1 MLLKYSLFV
10 YKICRSDRITQR
22 LRDRAELFMLIKCR
36 SDQRHI
42 AGGSIMQVVV
52 KSVGICPAGT
62 CTSQLCTPVIHGLY
76 KCVIVSAHQFSHIF
90 TDSICDLIG

>member
-1 MLLKYSLFV
+1 
-10 YKICRSDRITQR
+10 
-22 LRDRAELFMLIKCR
+22 
-36 SDQRHI
+36 
-42 AGGSIMQVVV
+42 MQVVV